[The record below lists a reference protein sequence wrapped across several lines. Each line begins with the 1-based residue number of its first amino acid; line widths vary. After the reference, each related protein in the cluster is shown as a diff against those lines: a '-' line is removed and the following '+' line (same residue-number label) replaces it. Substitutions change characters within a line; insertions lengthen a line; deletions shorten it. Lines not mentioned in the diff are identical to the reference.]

1 VPVLYN
7 GGMNQNNSFHDENDE
22 PLFENRIARRSIPE
36 DLYYG
41 YGKKETPSR
50 SSRVRRFLYLL
61 FILLT
66 LLAFLAYE
74 LYFLLQGYQ
83 PPPTPAPTSLPLHL
97 I

>member
-1 VPVLYN
+1 
-7 GGMNQNNSFHDENDE
+7 MNQNNGFHDDNDE
-22 PLFENRIARRSIPE
+22 PDFSRRFARRSIPE
-36 DLYYG
+36 AVYYG
-41 YGKKETPSR
+41 YKDDDAPSR
-50 SSRVRRFLYLL
+50 SSRVRRILYLL
-61 FILLT
+61 LILLT